1 MVPVTGCDRE
11 GRSLYSP
18 GAVADER
25 MPILGGS
32 GMSFPGRVARN
43 RTAGSISSAERRFAS
58 WRNESSR

>member
-1 MVPVTGCDRE
+1 MVPVAGCARE
-11 GRSLYSP
+11 GRPLYSP
-18 GAVADER
+18 GAVAGER

>member
-11 GRSLYSP
+11 GRPLYSL
-18 GAVADER
+18 GAVAGER

-32 GMSFPGRVARN
+32 RMSFPGRVARN
-43 RTAGSISSAERRFAS
+43 RTAGSISSAERRFVS